1 MPKDGWRK
9 PYPTIEPEGRGV
21 RAIAWPSPRSTC
33 ENTRVFTSF
42 RARASRARPRGS
54 GLSLLSILPGSSHL
68 QGAALAAVAA
78 DNGPSWSSSMPT
90 TADQ

>member
-33 ENTRVFTSF
+33 ENTRV
-42 RARASRARPRGS
+42 
-54 GLSLLSILPGSSHL
+54 LSLPFGPVLREPD
-68 QGAALAAVAA
+68 LAAPA
-78 DNGPSWSSSMPT
+78 
-90 TADQ
+90 